1 MYVKGVNMKKI
12 DIKNSLGLDVYINGK
27 PNFDDIPEDLKNAF
41 TNSLTDQVLE
51 EIRKEREKH
60 ETKK

>member
-1 MYVKGVNMKKI
+1 MKKTE
-12 DIKNSLGLDVYINGK
+12 IKNSLGLDVYINGK